1 MANKIRIKRR
11 ANGGG
16 AGAPAS
22 LENAELAF
30 NEQTNI
36 LYYGTGTGGAG
47 GTATSIITIAG
58 NGAFVDLSSAQT
70 VAGVKTFSS
79 EMVGDISG
87 NAGTVTDGVYT
98 TDTGTVTNLMLAN
111 DSVTVGTTAIALG
124 ASATTIAG
132 LVSVTST
139 DFVGDLTG
147 TADTAVALETG
158 RTISITGDIAYT
170 SDAFDGT
177 AAVTGTGTLSTV
189 NLDVGTFTKVT
200 VNGKGLVTAAS
211 TASISDLSVPTG
223 DVAWAGY
230 KITGLG
236 DPTSAQDAA
245 TKAYVDSV
253 AQGLDPKASC
263 VSATTANITLSG
275 AQTIDGISITAGM
288 RVLVKNQ
295 TLDENNGIYQCNAGA
310 WNRTTDA
317 NTWDSLIGA
326 FTFIEQGTTQAD
338 SGWVCSINSGGTLG
352 TTPVTWVQ
360 FSAAGSYTAGTGL
373 TLTGNEFSI
382 TNTAVTAAT
391 YGTTDGFYTTTFT
404 VNAQGQLTDAADY
417 EINVDGGTF

>member
-47 GTATSIITIAG
+47 GTATSIITIG
-58 NGAFVDLSSAQT
+58 GDGAFVDLSSAQT

-111 DSVTVGTTAIALG
+111 DSVTVGTTAIDLG

-139 DFVGDLTG
+139 DFVGALTG
-147 TADTAVALETG
+147 NADTATALATG

-177 AAVTGTGTLSTV
+177 AAVTGTGTLATV
-189 NLDVGTFTKVT
+189 NTDVGTFTKVT
-200 VNGKGLVTAAS
+200 VNGKGLVTAAA
-211 TASISDLSVPTG
+211 TASISDLSAPTG
-223 DVAWAGY
+223 NVAFAAN
-230 KITGLG
+230 KITGLA
-236 DPTSAQDAA
+236 DPSDAQDAA
-245 TKAYVDSV
+245 TKFYVDSV
-253 AQGLDPKASC
+253 AQGLSPKAAC
-263 VSATTANITLSG
+263 VAATTANITLSG
-275 AQTIDGISITAGM
+275 AQTIDGVSITAGM
-288 RVLVKNQ
+288 RVLVRAQ
-295 TLDENNGIYQCNAGA
+295 TLDQNNGIYQCNAGA
-310 WNRTTDA
+310 WTRTADA
-317 NTWDSLIGA
+317 DTWAELVSA
-326 FTFIEQGTTQAD
+326 FTFVSEGSSLAD
-338 SGWVCSINSGGTLG
+338 TGWVCTANAGGTLG

-360 FSAAGSYTAGTGL
+360 FSSAGSYIAGTGL
-373 TLTGNEFSI
+373 TLTGNEFFIS
-382 TNTAVTAAT
+382 NTAVTAAT
-391 YGTTDGFYTTTFT
+391 YGTTDGLYTTTFT
-404 VNAQGQLTDAADY
+404 VNAQGQLTAAAEY